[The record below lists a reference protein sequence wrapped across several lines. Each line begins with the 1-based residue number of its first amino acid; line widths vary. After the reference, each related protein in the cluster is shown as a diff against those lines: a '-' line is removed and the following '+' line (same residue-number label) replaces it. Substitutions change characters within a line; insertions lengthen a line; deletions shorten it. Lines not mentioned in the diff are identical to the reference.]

1 MVPRHLLPTAPAE
14 LLHHR
19 DRPIPRG
26 RPRAVA
32 RYVRRLG
39 RWDDDCRTPRRRRF
53 VDGDRVIGGVSS
65 DANERAIDGVEQI
78 EGSGRII
85 TRRLGQRVDTDHA

>member
-1 MVPRHLLPTAPAE
+1 M
-14 LLHHR
+14 
-19 DRPIPRG
+19 
-26 RPRAVA
+26 A

-53 VDGDRVIGGVSS
+53 VDGDRVRGGVSS
-65 DANERAIDGVEQI
+65 DANERALDRGEQI